1 MHIVCLPPQSTHK
14 LQTAG
19 IFKPLK
25 TYHLQEIEIWL
36 KNHPN
41 RVVTP
46 YQITSLVE
54 EAYLKS
60 ATAAVAA
67 HGFRETG
74 LFSFNRRIFNA
85 HNRLRISA
93 QHHELL
99 LDISV
104 PCSGIAEEQPTAS
117 GTKPQT
123 PNQQTLR
130 LPQKRTLL
138 FSCPLTSVLFQIY
151 LAGNKNSQQNMNIT
165 GENRLLF

>member
-1 MHIVCLPPQSTHK
+1 
-14 LQTAG
+14 
-19 IFKPLK
+19 
-25 TYHLQEIEIWL
+25 
-36 KNHPN
+36 
-41 RVVTP
+41 
-46 YQITSLVE
+46 
-54 EAYLKS
+54 LKS

-67 HGFRETG
+67 NGFRETG

-104 PCSGIAEEQPTAS
+104 PCSRIAEEQPTAS

-138 FSCPLTSVLFQIY
+138 FSCSCSRYIWQETRT
-151 LAGNKNSQQNMNIT
+151 ANKT
-165 GENRLLF
+165 